1 MHRQIIILLLL
12 LFSIPCFSQLQRPC
26 VMDIVV
32 KHDTVFKTGEQKPY
46 TGEYREYYPGDL
58 KVLGQYVN
66 GLKHGEFKYF
76 GNHTYDSVVN
86 YFYGHK
92 NGQKTTYEAD
102 GYLWTRLNY
111 INDTLDGI
119 AYYWTRGQL
128 YTKTTYQKGKAISSQ
143 DFPYS
148 DSIEY
153 LIFYLPNE
161 EHEKISQKYIESKD
175 SIPIRLCGI
184 MCGNPSD
191 MDYKCDTIQLNKN
204 YKIVSFDIS
213 GWGTDSSVHSNS
225 CYIKGS
231 AKRMMLYSSF
241 GIDVLIEAYG
251 VQYNIPGRII
261 KTIK

>member
-1 MHRQIIILLLL
+1 MLLLIF
-12 LFSIPCFSQLQRPC
+12 FSTPSFSQLNPC

-32 KHDTVFKTGEQKPY
+32 KHDTVFKNGEHKPY

-66 GLKHGEFKYF
+66 GFKHGEFKYF
-76 GNHTYDSVVN
+76 GFHNCDSVVQ
-86 YFYGHK
+86 YSYGLK

-102 GYLWTRLNY
+102 GYLDSRINY
-111 INDTLDGI
+111 SNDTLDGT

-128 YTKTTYQKGKAISSQ
+128 LSANTYKKGKVISSQ
-143 DFPYS
+143 YFPES

-161 EHEKISQKYIESKD
+161 QHGQISREYIESKD
-175 SIPIRLCGI
+175 SIPIRICGT
-184 MCGNPSD
+184 MCGNPSEIY
-191 MDYKCDTIQLNKN
+191 YKCDTIQLNSN

-213 GWGTDSSVHSNS
+213 GWGTDSRVHSNS

-231 AKRMMLYSSF
+231 AKRMMMYSSF
-241 GIDVLIEAYG
+241 DIDVLIEAYG
-251 VQYNIPGRII
+251 VQYFIPGRII